1 MESETF
7 GKDKDRYRKYGK
19 GRSKGD
25 RTPREASF
33 GHGGKKSEVLIKE
46 INRVRDNEEEVTVIT
61 KLDSSECGK

>member
-1 MESETF
+1 M
-7 GKDKDRYRKYGK
+7 GKTKTGIGNTGK